1 MLDQGG
7 EEVSVSLCDSK
18 LAPIDSVSVLFC
30 LSTSNIASPVF
41 GVISHGLSLRCQLST
56 STEKVRYLRLG
67 GKRNMNDHFK
77 LRSCLLEGPL
87 EMLPQTID
95 YLSYR

>member
-1 MLDQGG
+1 MLDQGE

-18 LAPIDSVSVLFC
+18 LVPIDSVSVLFC

-67 GKRNMNDHFK
+67 GKK
-77 LRSCLLEGPL
+77 KYE
-87 EMLPQTID
+87 
-95 YLSYR
+95 

>member
-1 MLDQGG
+1 M
-7 EEVSVSLCDSK
+7 SLCDSK

-30 LSTSNIASPVF
+30 LSTSNIASPGF
-41 GVISHGLSLRCQLST
+41 WVISHGLSLRCQLFA
-56 STEKVRYLRLG
+56 STEKVRYLRLE
-67 GKRNMNDHFK
+67 GKKNINDHFK

>member
-1 MLDQGG
+1 M
-7 EEVSVSLCDSK
+7 SLCDSK

-41 GVISHGLSLRCQLST
+41 GVISHGLSLRYQLFA
-56 STEKVRYLRLG
+56 STEKVRYLRLE
-67 GKRNMNDHFK
+67 GKIKINDHFK
-77 LRSCLLEGPL
+77 LRSCLCERPF
-87 EMLPQTID
+87 EILPQTID